1 MYQRSCDVFLG
12 IPFNIASYA
21 LLTNMIAHVT
31 GLSAKELVISTG
43 DTHLYLNHLDQV
55 KEQLSR
61 EAYPEPTLWLNPAI
75 KNIDHFTMDDIKLNN
90 YQSHDAI
97 KAPMAV

>member
-1 MYQRSCDVFLG
+1 
-12 IPFNIASYA
+12 
-21 LLTNMIAHVT
+21 MIAHVT
-31 GLSAKELVISTG
+31 GLKAKELIISFG
-43 DTHLYLNHLDQV
+43 DTHIYQDHVEQV

-75 KNIDHFTMDDIKLNN
+75 KNIDHFIMDDIKLNN